1 MVHPH
6 TPVTTVP
13 EMAAPP
19 IEPPEIQPPTPGN
32 PTEPPPEEPPGNPR
46 PEVPP
51 PVREPGEP
59 ALPDSLPGR
68 TPDEFPV
75 RGPNNPTTPNPAV
88 TDRRRALVLKPRC
101 PNLSVPI
108 NGDEQIRRSSVLSA
122 AAYIGRRCAMRNLP
136 CARNARNSTRRLSTT
151 ESYPNQPPTNQQS
164 IGSKNSLGSFTSRR
178 SLCTPGQQNQ
188 KSKAAS
194 VGSLAASTLGTGPL

>member
-151 ESYPNQPPTNQQS
+151 ESYPNQLPTN
-164 IGSKNSLGSFTSRR
+164 
-178 SLCTPGQQNQ
+178 
-188 KSKAAS
+188 
-194 VGSLAASTLGTGPL
+194 